1 MLHRLQ
7 AFTADRIASWRHE
20 LSRAVATAVLLCGA
34 MQASVA
40 RGEDGLPDFSDFELR
55 LGQDQVLREAAE
67 ARLKLAKAQLYPKV
81 AIGSDM
87 VLTGRIDYSP
97 DVTKA
102 APNSYAKRDPTSLGL
117 EVSWTLFNGLRNL
130 NDIAAAKESLS
141 STAQAS
147 LDTRQKLLLEKADK
161 VLSVV
166 SDRANVAA
174 HGNSVQRYGKS
185 YQIAGKLRAE
195 EMMTVSQV
203 ALAGSELEAAR
214 ALAAEAAGTLKSS
227 ELDYRKLT
235 GRSPPARL
243 ALAPPE
249 DKLPQTSAMAA
260 ARAQGNSPLLK
271 MAFHL
276 EKEAEYKAK
285 SADGLRYPTLDL
297 VGRYTRTL
305 DPSPLVNRVDNYA
318 VLLRLRLPIFDHTIQ
333 PTIDVARAEAAQRR
347 YDRQDTMLSVSVE
360 AKKLH
365 EVFHALTKQ
374 VASLRRQVKQA
385 ETAAT
390 ATRAEM
396 ETGIRTIAELLEA
409 EQNLLTANIAL
420 AQARYTRSMSVFRL
434 LAVMGTLEEAD
445 VGLDF
450 LTF

>member
-7 AFTADRIASWRHE
+7 ALTAGRIASWRHE
-20 LSRAVATAVLLCGA
+20 LSRAAATLVVLCGA
-34 MQASVA
+34 MQADIA

-55 LGQDQVLREAAE
+55 LGQDQAAREAAE

-87 VLTGRIDYSP
+87 VLMGRIDYSP
-97 DVTKA
+97 DIRKA
-102 APNSYAKRDPTSLGL
+102 APNSYAKRDPTSVGL
-117 EVSWTLFNGLRNL
+117 EMSWTLFNGLRNL
-130 NDIAAAKESLS
+130 NDIAAAKEGLS
-141 STAQAS
+141 SATQAS

-161 VLSVV
+161 ALSVIR
-166 SDRANVAA
+166 DRAILAA
-174 HGNSVQRYGKS
+174 LNNSVRRYAQS
-185 YQIAGKLRAE
+185 YDIAGRLKAD

-214 ALAAEAAGTLKSS
+214 ALAAQAVSTLKGS

-235 GRSPPARL
+235 GRAPPARL
-243 ALAPPE
+243 ALAPPQ

-260 ARAQGNSPLLK
+260 SLAQGNSPLLK

-305 DPSPLVNRVDNYA
+305 DPSPLVDRVDNYA

-333 PTIDVARAEAAQRR
+333 PTIDIARAEAAQRR
-347 YDRQDTMLSVSVE
+347 YDRQDTTLAVSIE
-360 AKKLH
+360 AKKQY
-365 EVFHALTKQ
+365 ETFHALTKQ

-385 ETAAT
+385 ETAAS

-396 ETGIRTIAELLEA
+396 ETGVRTIAELLEA
-409 EQNLLTANIAL
+409 EQNLLSANVSL

-434 LAVMGTLEEAD
+434 LAIMGSLDEAD

-450 LTF
+450 LSF